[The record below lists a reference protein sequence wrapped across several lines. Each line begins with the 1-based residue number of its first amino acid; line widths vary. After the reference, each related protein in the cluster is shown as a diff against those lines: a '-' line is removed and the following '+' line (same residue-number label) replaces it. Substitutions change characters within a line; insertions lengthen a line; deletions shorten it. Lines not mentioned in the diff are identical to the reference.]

1 MTDSDDFP
9 GDDTK
14 RSASDP
20 TQRATRPGKRATLG
34 VRRDDTG
41 NPVRTTIEPRWITR
55 SKARAIA

>member
-41 NPVRTTIEPRWITR
+41 NPVRTTGKRCAPPT
-55 SKARAIA
+55 